1 MKEMKTLTI
10 GGKKYEIVDAKARAA
25 NTRDSLAP
33 IVKTVEGTAI
43 AVDDSSN
50 RPVRNFKL
58 FGKTTQNTTTD
69 VNPEHP
75 QELHS
80 VVNPTVTFKS
90 GNLIPASYVDGTSKT
105 MNGVTF
111 NVLSDGSVLVN
122 GTATDTAYFS
132 FNSTGNKIKM
142 PNGWLSTSSGIGCGP
157 GIPHVQ
163 NDIYV
168 DGEYVTSVQTV
179 QESSTRNQFFG
190 TVELGASRVKVSA
203 GDTVVS
209 QRIYPMLC
217 AFENPIV
224 YEPPKQPQTIIIDR
238 TLRSVGDICDEI
250 DFERGVFV
258 QRIGYREFDGTE
270 NWVGTVNESL
280 EQYHRSVSDML
291 TGNNTG
297 FCNMLTIK
305 NSYVTSG
312 KPYARLT
319 GQAIWWEANA
329 GDFGSL
335 NAFKTYLAEL
345 YANGT
350 PLSIQ
355 YPLETPIET
364 PLTEEELAVFNTL
377 YTFKSNTTVLNNFD
391 TKMEV
396 EYSRDVRDYIREVVY
411 GDAYD
416 LVDEVVTQDKIQIAV
431 DNWLNAHF
439 TSAEGV
445 SF

>member
-10 GGKKYEIVDAKARAA
+10 GGKKYEIVDAKARAV

-33 IVKTVEGTAI
+33 IVKTVEGTTI
-43 AVDDSSN
+43 VVDDSSN

-69 VNPEHP
+69 INPEHP

-80 VVNPTVTFKS
+80 VVNPTVTIKG
-90 GNLIPASYVDGTSKT
+90 GNLIPINYADGKSKT

-122 GTATDTAYFS
+122 GTATETAYFS
-132 FNSTGNKIKM
+132 FNNTGNKIKM

-190 TVELGASRVKVSA
+190 TVELGASRIKVSA

-217 AFENPIV
+217 AFENPID
-224 YEPPKQPQTIIIDR
+224 YEPPKQTQTLTINR
-238 TLRSVGDICDEI
+238 TLRSIGDICDEI
-250 DFERGVFV
+250 DFERGVFI
-258 QRIGYREFDGTE
+258 QRTISRRLLHSDSWAAMEDEGRYWLLEDAFYNVSANAYCTHFSKASSWLSHTLSDGTFIIYRDPSW
-270 NWVGTVNESL
+270 NDGRMSFKDSRFASL
-280 EQYHRSVSDML
+280 DEWKQFL
-291 TGNNTG
+291 ENNTVEV
-297 FCNMLTIK
+297 I
-305 NSYVTSG
+305 Y
-312 KPYARLT
+312 
-319 GQAIWWEANA
+319 Q
-329 GDFGSL
+329 
-335 NAFKTYLAEL
+335 LA
-345 YANGT
+345 
-350 PLSIQ
+350 
-355 YPLETPIET
+355 TPIET
-364 PLTEEELAVFNTL
+364 PLTEEEIAVFNTL
-377 YTFKSNTTVLNNFD
+377 YTCKSSTTVMNNFD
-391 TKMEV
+391 TKMEM
-396 EYSRDVRDYIREVVY
+396 EYSRDIRDYIREVVY

>member
-43 AVDDSSN
+43 VVDDSSN

-80 VVNPTVTFKS
+80 VVNPTVTIKG
-90 GNLIPASYVDGTSKT
+90 GNLIPINYADGKSKT

-132 FNSTGNKIKM
+132 FNNTGNKIKM

-217 AFENPIV
+217 AFENPID
-224 YEPPKQPQTIIIDR
+224 YEPPKQPQTITIDR

-250 DFERGVFV
+250 DFERGIFV
-258 QRIGYREFDGTE
+258 QRIGTTNFAGLGWT
-270 NWVGTVNESL
+270 
-280 EQYHRSVSDML
+280 Q
-291 TGNNTG
+291 
-297 FCNMLTIK
+297 
-305 NSYVTSG
+305 NSSG
-312 KPYARLT
+312 KYFCTDERGKYSNAYAPVCSHIIGGLPSEGDKANIIFINANNDIRLNLELEDDT
-319 GQAIWWEANA
+319 AEAIMAAMNDA
-329 GDFGSL
+329 VLQGVL
-335 NAFKTYLAEL
+335 V
-345 YANGT
+345 
-350 PLSIQ
+350 
-355 YPLETPIET
+355 TPIEI
-364 PLTEEELAVFNTL
+364 PLTEEELAAFNAL
-377 YTFKSNTTVLNNFD
+377 YTYKSSTTVMNNFD
-391 TKMEV
+391 AKMEM

-416 LVDEVVTQDKIQIAV
+416 LVDEVVTQDKIQMAV